1 MTRSSLPLTALPLIL
16 MSLTLAAQFHMVPDQ
31 LLATLKLASILLQ
44 FDGLSQRSLELCAK
58 ALPSILVDGTLAS
71 KGETWLTQ
79 ARCLIA
85 CAGDLA
91 AAEQRR
97 NRDELLESALD
108 ALDRA
113 KDGENAR

>member
-1 MTRSSLPLTALPLIL
+1 
-16 MSLTLAAQFHMVPDQ
+16 MVPDQ